1 MILFWQIWGCPPC
14 RSTIR
19 REGFSYKVD
28 GPLDLRMNP
37 QKGISAAQRLK
48 EVTQEELYGM
58 LLENADEPYAEEI
71 SKSGDPSEKDP
82 PC

>member
-19 REGFSYKVD
+19 RESFSYKVD

-48 EVTQEELYGM
+48 EVTQEELFTECFWKTQMSPM
-58 LLENADEPYAEEI
+58 LR
-71 SKSGDPSEKDP
+71 KFQKR
-82 PC
+82 

>member
-1 MILFWQIWGCPPC
+1 M
-14 RSTIR
+14 
-19 REGFSYKVD
+19 D

-58 LLENADEPYAEEI
+58 LLETQMSPMLR
-71 SKSGDPSEKDP
+71 KFQKR
-82 PC
+82 